1 MANTK
6 TNSNRNNKKTINKK
20 KGSGNAKATAK
31 KRTNA
36 VSAAKVKK
44 SSVKKAV
51 ANASAKKST
60 KSTKTAKAAKTTK
73 TAKAAKLPFK
83 IIPLGGLK
91 EIGKNCTLIECN
103 NEILIIDCGMA
114 FPEYEMFGIDI
125 VIPDFTY
132 LIENSSKIKGLI
144 ITHGHED
151 HIGGVPYLLKE
162 LNVPIYAAPLA
173 MGMIEHK
180 LEEHGLSAEKHVIK
194 AGDKFKISSFKVE
207 AVQTNHSIADALA
220 FSVKF
225 PGGHVF
231 HTGDFKIDYSPH
243 DGKVIDLAR
252 IAQLGDEGVDV
263 LLCDSTNSIR
273 QGYTQ
278 SEAVVRKSIDEIFNN
293 TDRRIIIA
301 TFASNVHR
309 IKYFIEAS
317 MKHGRKIA
325 VSGRSMENVLE
336 LSKELGYMDDI
347 PESVFIGIDQIK
359 HYADKNLTIITTGSQ
374 GEPMSALTR
383 MAYDNHK
390 QVKLKKNDVVVFSSS
405 PIPGNEKVISQ
416 VVNQLYEKRVEVV
429 LASAMDVHVSGHA
442 SSEEL
447 KLIHTLIRPKFFMPA
462 HGEYRHLIEHAKISN
477 RLGQPKTRIFVM
489 SNGDALSVNSK
500 KAEIIKEYTSGDD
513 IMVDGYGIGD
523 VGSSVL
529 KERKT
534 LSQSGLVTVSIVID
548 EASGGLMSEPK
559 LNTKGFVYVQ
569 ENQDLLKQAV
579 GVVYNSI
586 GKCSEEHTLDEASL
600 TRTIKSDMKKFI
612 YSETKRNPV
621 IIPVIMY
628 V

>member
-1 MANTK
+1 MRQKTYMSNT
-6 TNSNRNNKKTINKK
+6 NNKKNNNTNKK
-20 KGSGNAKATAK
+20 KNSVNAKGTSR
-31 KRTNA
+31 KRPQA
-36 VSAAKVKK
+36 
-44 SSVKKAV
+44 KKAV
-51 ANASAKKST
+51 ANIKSKAVSKPAAKKKTSKASSKA
-60 KSTKTAKAAKTTK
+60 KSAPM
-73 TAKAAKLPFK
+73 PFK

-114 FPEYEMFGIDI
+114 FPEYEMFGIDV
-125 VIPDFTY
+125 VIPDFSY

-162 LNVPIYAAPLA
+162 INVPVYAAPLA

-180 LEEHGLSAEKHVIK
+180 LAEHGLTAEKHVIK
-194 AGDKFKISSFKVE
+194 AGDKFKASSFKIE
-207 AVQTNHSIADALA
+207 AIQTNHSIADALA
-220 FSVKF
+220 YSIKF

-231 HTGDFKIDYSPH
+231 HTGDFKVDYSPL

-252 IAQLGDEGVDV
+252 MSQLGDEGVDV
-263 LLCDSTNSIR
+263 LLCDSTNVLR
-273 QGYTQ
+273 QGYTP

-293 TDRRIIIA
+293 IDRRIIIA
-301 TFASNVHR
+301 TFASNFHR
-309 IKYFIEAS
+309 IKYFIESS
-317 MKHGRKIA
+317 MKHKRQIA
-325 VSGRSMENVLE
+325 VSGRSMENVIA
-336 LSKELGYMDDI
+336 LSRELGYMDDI
-347 PESVFIGIDQIK
+347 PESVFVDINKIK
-359 HYADKNLTIITTGSQ
+359 NIADRNLTIITTGSQ

-462 HGEYRHLIEHAKISN
+462 HGEYRHLIEHAKLSN
-477 RLGQPKTRIFVM
+477 RLGQAKTRIFVM
-489 SNGDALSVNSK
+489 SNGDALAVDGK
-500 KAEIIKEYTSGDD
+500 KAEVIKEYTSGDD
-513 IMVDGYGIGD
+513 IMVDGLGIGD

-548 EASGGLMSEPK
+548 EATGGLMTEPK

-569 ENQDLLKQAV
+569 DNQDLLKQAV
-579 GVVYNSI
+579 SVVYNSI
-586 GKCSEEHTLDEASL
+586 GKCAEEHIMDEASL

-612 YSETKRNPV
+612 YAETKRNPV

>member
-1 MANTK
+1 MANT
-6 TNSNRNNKKTINKK
+6 NSNNKNNNKNNKSRA
-20 KGSGNAKATAK
+20 SGRIQNIS
-31 KRTNA
+31 R
-36 VSAAKVKK
+36 
-44 SSVKKAV
+44 KKA
-51 ANASAKKST
+51 APKKIAAKKSVAAAV
-60 KSTKTAKAAKTTK
+60 KNKAAKTSAKKKTK
-73 TAKAAKLPFK
+73 AKTTPLPFK

-103 NEILIIDCGMA
+103 NEILIIDCGLA

-132 LIENSSKIKGLI
+132 LIENSAKVKGLI

-162 LNVPIYAAPLA
+162 INVPVYASPLA
-173 MGMIEHK
+173 MGMIRHK
-180 LEEHGLSAEKHVIK
+180 LEEHGMNADTHVIK
-194 AGDKFKISSFKVE
+194 AGDKIKAGSFKIE
-207 AVQTNHSIADALA
+207 AIQTNHSIADALA

-231 HTGDFKIDYSPH
+231 HTGDFKVDYSPL
-243 DGKVIDLAR
+243 DGKVIDLPR
-252 IAQLGDEGVDV
+252 IAELGNEGVDV
-263 LLCDSTNSIR
+263 LLCDSTNVMR
-273 QGYTQ
+273 QGYTP
-278 SEAVVRKSIDEIFNN
+278 SEAIVRKSIDDIFNN

-317 MKHGRKIA
+317 MKHGRQIA
-325 VSGRSMENVLE
+325 VSGRSMENVLA
-336 LSKELGYMDDI
+336 LSKELGYMDEI
-347 PESVFIGIDQIK
+347 PESVFVDINKIK
-359 HYADKNLTIITTGSQ
+359 NVPDKRLTIITTGSQ

-390 QVKLKKNDVVVFSSS
+390 AVKLKKNDVVVFSSS

-416 VVNQLYEKRVEVV
+416 VINQLYEKRVDVV

-447 KLIHTLIRPKFFMPA
+447 KLIQTLVKPRFFMPA
-462 HGEYRHLIEHAKISN
+462 HGEYRHLIEHARLAN
-477 RLGQPKTRIFVM
+477 RLGLPKTRTFVM
-489 SNGDALSVNSK
+489 SNGDALSVNGK
-500 KAEIIKEYTSGDD
+500 KAEIVKEYTSGED

-548 EASGGLMSEPK
+548 EASGGLMAEPK
-559 LNTKGFVYVQ
+559 LNTRGFVYVQ

-579 GVVYNSI
+579 SVVYNSI
-586 GKCSEEHTLDEASL
+586 GKCSDEHLMDEASL

-612 YSETKRNPV
+612 YAETKRNPV

>member
-1 MANTK
+1 MANT
-6 TNSNRNNKKTINKK
+6 NSNSKKNNTKNNNRR
-20 KGSGNAKATAK
+20 GSGRKTVAAVKNISKKA
-31 KRTNA
+31 A
-36 VSAAKVKK
+36 VSKK
-44 SSVKKAV
+44 
-51 ANASAKKST
+51 ASAK
-60 KSTKTAKAAKTTK
+60 TKTAAASKAKNAKTSGAKKAKTK
-73 TAKAAKLPFK
+73 PVKLPFK
-83 IIPLGGLK
+83 IVPLGGLK

-132 LIENSSKIKGLI
+132 LIENSAKIKGLI

-151 HIGGVPYLLKE
+151 HIGGVPYLLRE
-162 LNVPIYAAPLA
+162 LNVPIYASPLA
-173 MGMIEHK
+173 MGMIKHK
-180 LEEHGLSAEKHVIK
+180 LEEHGMYAETHVIK
-194 AGDKFKISSFKVE
+194 AGDKFKAGSFKIE
-207 AVQTNHSIADALA
+207 AVQTNHSIADSLA

-231 HTGDFKIDYSPH
+231 HTGDFKVDYSPL
-243 DGKVIDLAR
+243 DGKVINLAR

-263 LLCDSTNSIR
+263 LLSDSTNVLR
-273 QGYTQ
+273 QGYTP
-278 SEAVVRKSIDEIFNN
+278 SEAVVRQSIDDIFNN

-309 IKYFIEAS
+309 IKYFIESS

-325 VSGRSMENVLE
+325 VSGRSMENVLA

-347 PESVFIGIDQIK
+347 PESVFVDITKIK
-359 HYADKNLTIITTGSQ
+359 NIADKNLTIITTGSQ

-390 QVKLKKNDVVVFSSS
+390 HVKLKKNDVVVFSSS
-405 PIPGNEKVISQ
+405 PIPGNEKVVSQ
-416 VVNQLYEKRVEVV
+416 VVNQLYEKRVDVV

-447 KLIHTLIRPKFFMPA
+447 KLIQTLVRPKFFMPA
-462 HGEYRHLIEHAKISN
+462 HGEYRHLIEHARLAN
-477 RLGQPKTRIFVM
+477 RLGHPKTRIFVM
-489 SNGDALSVNSK
+489 SNGDALSVNEK
-500 KAEIIKEYTSGDD
+500 KAEIIKEYTSGYD

-534 LSQSGLVTVSIVID
+534 LSQSGLVTVSVVID
-548 EASGGLMSEPK
+548 EASGGLMAEPK

-579 GVVYNSI
+579 NVVYNSI
-586 GKCSEEHTLDEASL
+586 GKCADEHTLDEAAL

-612 YSETKRNPV
+612 YAETKRNPV

>member
-1 MANTK
+1 MANT
-6 TNSNRNNKKTINKK
+6 NNKSNSKNNRRAAGRIKDIIRKKAAPKKNENKT
-20 KGSGNAKATAK
+20 
-31 KRTNA
+31 KRDI
-36 VSAAKVKK
+36 AAKPKNSLSSLKK
-44 SSVKKAV
+44 NTKA
-51 ANASAKKST
+51 KP
-60 KSTKTAKAAKTTK
+60 KTSKITKTTK
-73 TAKAAKLPFK
+73 TPKAPFK

-132 LIENSSKIKGLI
+132 LIENSAKVKGLI

-162 LNVPIYAAPLA
+162 LNVPVYASPLA
-173 MGMIEHK
+173 MGMISHK
-180 LEEHGLSAEKHVIK
+180 LEEHGLNAERHVIK
-194 AGDKFKISSFKVE
+194 AGDKFRLGSFKIE
-207 AVQTNHSIADALA
+207 AVQTNHSIADSLA

-231 HTGDFKIDYSPH
+231 HTGDFKVDYSPL

-263 LLCDSTNSIR
+263 LLCDSTNALR

-293 TDRRIIIA
+293 VDKRIIIA

-325 VSGRSMENVLE
+325 VSGRSMENVMT

-347 PESVFIGIDQIK
+347 PESVFVDISKIK
-359 HYADKNLTIITTGSQ
+359 NIPDKNLTIITTGSQ

-405 PIPGNEKVISQ
+405 PIPGNERGISQ

-447 KLIHTLIRPKFFMPA
+447 KLIHTLIRPRFFMPA
-462 HGEYRHLIEHAKISN
+462 HGEYRHLIEHAKLSN
-477 RLGQPKTRIFVM
+477 RLGQAKTRIFVM
-489 SNGDALSVNSK
+489 SNGDALDVSGH
-500 KAEIIKEYTSGDD
+500 KAKIINEYTSGED
-513 IMVDGYGIGD
+513 IMVDGYGVGD

-534 LSQSGLVTVSIVID
+534 LSQSGLVTVSVVID
-548 EASGGLMSEPK
+548 QASGGLLAEPK

-569 ENQDLLKQAV
+569 ENQNLLKQAV
-579 GVVYNSI
+579 SVVYNSI
-586 GKCSEEHTLDEASL
+586 GKCSDEHTLDEASL

>member
-1 MANTK
+1 MATK
-6 TNSNRNNKKTINKK
+6 NRNNNSNNNNISRNNKRPAGGRIKNTIRKKASEMKD
-20 KGSGNAKATAK
+20 
-31 KRTNA
+31 
-36 VSAAKVKK
+36 AAKSKAAAASK
-44 SSVKKAV
+44 SRTSKA
-51 ANASAKKST
+51 NTGKQT
-60 KSTKTAKAAKTTK
+60 KAKTAKAAKA
-73 TAKAAKLPFK
+73 AKAPFK

-91 EIGKNCTLIECN
+91 EIGKNCTLIESN

-114 FPEYEMFGIDI
+114 FPEYEMFGVDI

-132 LIENSSKIKGLI
+132 LIENSAKVKGLI

-162 LNVPIYAAPLA
+162 LNIPVYASPLA
-173 MGMIEHK
+173 MGMIRHK
-180 LEEHGLSAEKHVIK
+180 LEEHGMSGDTHVIK
-194 AGDKFKISSFKVE
+194 AGDKFKIGSFKVE
-207 AVQTNHSIADALA
+207 AVRTNHSIADSLA

-231 HTGDFKIDYSPH
+231 HTGDFKIDYSPL

-263 LLCDSTNSIR
+263 LLCDSTNVTR
-273 QGYTQ
+273 QGYTA
-278 SEAVVRKSIDEIFNN
+278 SEAVVRKSIDDIFNN
-293 TDRRIIIA
+293 NDRRIIIA

-309 IKYFIEAS
+309 IKYFIESS

-325 VSGRSMENVLE
+325 VSGRSMENVLA
-336 LSKELGYMDDI
+336 LSKDLGYMDDI
-347 PESVFIGIDQIK
+347 PESVFVDITKTKNI
-359 HYADKNLTIITTGSQ
+359 ADKKLTIITTGSQ

-390 QVKLKKNDVVVFSSS
+390 HVKLKKNDVVVFSSS
-405 PIPGNEKVISQ
+405 PIPGNEKVVSQ

-442 SSEEL
+442 STEEL

-462 HGEYRHLIEHAKISN
+462 HGEYRHLIEHAKLSN

-489 SNGDALSVNSK
+489 SNGDALSVNDK
-500 KAEIIKEYTSGDD
+500 KAEVLKEYTSGDD

-523 VGSSVL
+523 VGTSVL
-529 KERKT
+529 KERKV

-548 EASGGLMSEPK
+548 EASGGLMAEPK
-559 LNTKGFVYVQ
+559 LNTRGFVYVQ

-579 GVVYNSI
+579 NVVYNSI
-586 GKCSEEHTLDEASL
+586 GKCADEHMLDEASL
-600 TRTIKSDMKKFI
+600 TRTIKSDIKKFI
-612 YSETKRNPV
+612 YAETKRNPV